1 MKKLAMAFLA
11 GALFGLGL
19 SIGGMTRPTVV
30 LGFLDVAGHWQP
42 QLAFLMAAAV
52 PTAALTYRLAWR
64 RQRPWCEATF
74 RQPAARRIDAQ
85 LLAGAALFG
94 IGWGIAGY
102 CPGPALAALVVG
114 GPALWVW
121 LATMLAG
128 WWLTDR
134 LLGR

>member
-74 RQPAARRIDAQ
+74 RPPGARRIDAQ